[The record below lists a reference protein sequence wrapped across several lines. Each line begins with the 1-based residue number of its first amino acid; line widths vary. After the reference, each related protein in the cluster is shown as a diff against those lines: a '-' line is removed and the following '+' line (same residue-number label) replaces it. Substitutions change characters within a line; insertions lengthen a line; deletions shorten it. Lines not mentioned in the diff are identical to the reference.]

1 VGKIRKST
9 ARKREYHVLFM
20 VITTVICYLIC
31 WLPYGVVALL
41 ATFGRPGIV
50 TPVASVIP
58 SILAKSSTV
67 CNPLIYIFMNK
78 QFYKCFL
85 LLFHCHPSSPIDGK
99 SLCQSN
105 LTVIQLN
112 QRLNSTIT
120 PKDTLIPGSAEKVP
134 CLSSQDKDTSDTN
147 ERISKQNK
155 KNSAL

>member
-1 VGKIRKST
+1 MFIGKLQMGLLDFKPVGKVRKST

-78 QFYKCFL
+78 Q
-85 LLFHCHPSSPIDGK
+85 
-99 SLCQSN
+99 N
-105 LTVIQLN
+105 
-112 QRLNSTIT
+112 
-120 PKDTLIPGSAEKVP
+120 
-134 CLSSQDKDTSDTN
+134 CLSHSIINCEGT
-147 ERISKQNK
+147 ISKE
-155 KNSAL
+155 